1 MMKPQRH
8 RPSLTQKRAVLAA
21 VNAADGNMR
30 AQHRTDWSDEHR
42 GIALETYAR
51 LTEVESR

>member
-8 RPSLTQKRAVLAA
+8 RPSLTQKRGVLAA